1 VAAESVIIWA
11 LLASK
16 CQGLKPGVESPPI
29 RVYRFQKRLFAKV
42 SAGGQVHRGR
52 PLDVIWYRDVHVP
65 TNVSQ
70 ITNVYP
76 PLSKTGASSERSNSP
91 QIISEIEDKVVK
103 RIEYLKEQAAKA
115 ERLARSVVDAVT
127 VQRLMNYAAECRA
140 EVASGPDSRQA
151 A

>member
-1 VAAESVIIWA
+1 
-11 LLASK
+11 
-16 CQGLKPGVESPPI
+16 
-29 RVYRFQKRLFAKV
+29 
-42 SAGGQVHRGR
+42 
-52 PLDVIWYRDVHVP
+52 VP

-127 VQRLMNYAAECRA
+127 FQRLMNYAAECRA
-140 EVASGPDSRQA
+140 EVAPRA
-151 A
+151 